1 MEIRMLRYFLAV
13 AQEQSISKAAQ
24 TLHITQPTLS
34 RQIKGLE
41 ASLDTD
47 LFTRKKGKMV
57 LTESGLFLKKRAE
70 DILYLNDKT
79 EKEFNDDKQE
89 LLSGHISV
97 GCVEADNSDTLALM
111 LEEFVAEHNQ
121 VTFSIFS
128 GTSDDIV
135 DRLDK
140 GLLDL
145 AILLDPIST
154 DKYHKLVLPRREK
167 WGLMV
172 SSQSYLAR
180 KESID
185 VEELVGIPLLC
196 SGREDVQNMI
206 KSWNALQGKN
216 LNIVGTYNLIFNVF
230 SLVENRVGSALTIE
244 GAMANRDTSNV
255 KFLPIV
261 PELTTNCVLVWKKNT
276 LLPLSV
282 NKLVEKF
289 LQAFQA

>member
-145 AILLDPIST
+145 AILLEPIST

>member
-1 MEIRMLRYFLAV
+1 MEIRMLRYFLVV
-13 AQEQSISKAAQ
+13 AQEQSIAKAAQ

-121 VTFSIFS
+121 VNFSIFS

-145 AILLDPIST
+145 AILLEPIST

-206 KSWNALQGKN
+206 KSWNALQGKD

-276 LLPLSV
+276 LLSPSV

>member
-1 MEIRMLRYFLAV
+1 MEIRVLRYFLAV
-13 AQEQSISKAAQ
+13 AEEQSIAKAAQ

-41 ASLDTD
+41 EDLDTD
-47 LFTRKKGKMV
+47 LFTRTHRKMF

-79 EKEFNDDKQE
+79 EKEFDDRKQE
-89 LLSGHISV
+89 LLSGHISI
-97 GCVEADNSDTLALM
+97 GCVEADNSDTLALI
-111 LEEFVAEHNQ
+111 LEEFVAEHPQ

-145 AILLDPIST
+145 AILLEPIST
-154 DKYHKLVLPRREK
+154 QKYHKLVLPRQEK

-172 SSQSYLAR
+172 SSQSYLAG
-180 KESID
+180 KEKIQI
-185 VEELVGIPLLC
+185 EELPGIPLLC
-196 SGREDVQNMI
+196 SPREEIQQMI
-206 KSWNALQGKN
+206 KSWDSLQNKE

-230 SLVENRVGSALTIE
+230 SLVENHVGSALTIK
-244 GAMANRDTSNV
+244 GAMANKDTSKV
-255 KFLPIV
+255 KFLPVV
-261 PELTTNCVLVWKKNT
+261 PEITTHCVLVWKKNI
-276 LLPLSV
+276 LLSPSA

-289 LQAFQA
+289 VQTF

>member
-13 AQEQSISKAAQ
+13 AQEQSIAKAAQ

-276 LLPLSV
+276 LLPPSV

>member
-1 MEIRMLRYFLAV
+1 MEIRLLRYFLVV
-13 AQEQSISKAAQ
+13 AEEQSIAKAAQ

-41 ASLDTD
+41 ESLGTD
-47 LFTRKKGKMV
+47 LFTRSNRKMF

-79 EKEFNDDKQE
+79 EKEFNDSKQE
-89 LLSGHISV
+89 WLSGHISI

-111 LEEFVAEHNQ
+111 LEEFVSEHPQ

-128 GTSDDIV
+128 GTSDVIV

-145 AILLDPIST
+145 AILLEPIST
-154 DKYHKLVLPRREK
+154 DKYHKLILPREEK

-172 SSQSYLAR
+172 SNQSYLAS
-180 KESID
+180 KENIHL
-185 VEELVGIPLLC
+185 EELVGVPLLC
-196 SGREDVQNMI
+196 SPRKDIQEMLQ
-206 KSWNALQGKN
+206 SYEALQDKE
-216 LNIVGTYNLIFNVF
+216 LNIIGTYNLIFNVF

-244 GAMANRDTSNV
+244 GAMTNRSTADV

-261 PELTTNCVLVWKKNT
+261 PEITTHCVLVWKKNT
-276 LLPLSV
+276 LLSPSV
-282 NKLVEKF
+282 DKFVEKF
-289 LQAFQA
+289 VQAFPT

>member
-1 MEIRMLRYFLAV
+1 MEIRILRYFLVV
-13 AQEQSISKAAQ
+13 AEQQNIAKAAQ
-24 TLHITQPTLS
+24 TLHITPPTLS
-34 RQIKGLE
+34 RQIKSLE
-41 ASLDTD
+41 ESLSTD
-47 LFTRKKGKMV
+47 LFIRESRRMY

-70 DILYLNDKT
+70 DILDLNDKT
-79 EKEFNDDKQE
+79 EREFNDSKQE
-89 LLSGHISV
+89 LLSGHISI

-111 LEEFVAEHNQ
+111 LEEFVAEHPQ

-145 AILLDPIST
+145 AILLEPIST
-154 DKYHKLVLPRREK
+154 EKYHKLVLPRQEK

-172 SSQSYLAR
+172 STQSYLAR
-180 KESID
+180 KDSIR

-196 SGREDVQNMI
+196 SPREEIQEMI
-206 KSWNALQGKN
+206 KSWDSLQDKE

-230 SLVENRVGSALTIE
+230 SLVENHVGSALTIE
-244 GAMANRDTSNV
+244 GAMANRDTTNV

-261 PELTTNCVLVWKKNT
+261 PDITTHCVLVWKKNT
-276 LLPLSV
+276 LLTPSV
-282 NKLVEKF
+282 NQLVEKF
-289 LQAFQA
+289 VQAFQA

>member
-145 AILLDPIST
+145 AILLEPIST

-276 LLPLSV
+276 LLPPSV

>member
-13 AQEQSISKAAQ
+13 AQEQSIAKAAQ

>member
-1 MEIRMLRYFLAV
+1 MEIRMLRYFLVV
-13 AQEQSISKAAQ
+13 AEQQNIAKAAQ
-24 TLHITQPTLS
+24 TLHITPPTLS
-34 RQIKGLE
+34 RQIKSLE
-41 ASLDTD
+41 ESLGSD
-47 LFTRKKGKMV
+47 LFIRESRQME

-70 DILYLNDKT
+70 DILELNDKT
-79 EKEFNDDKQE
+79 EKEFNDSKQE
-89 LLSGHISV
+89 LLSGHISI

-111 LEEFVAEHNQ
+111 LEEFVAEHPQ

-145 AILLDPIST
+145 AILLEPIST
-154 DKYHKLVLPRREK
+154 EKYHKLILPREEK

-172 SSQSYLAR
+172 STQSYLAS
-180 KESID
+180 KESIQI
-185 VEELVGIPLLC
+185 EELPGIPLLC
-196 SGREDVQNMI
+196 SPREEIQEMI
-206 KSWNALQGKN
+206 TSWDALQNKK

-244 GAMANRDTSNV
+244 GAMANRDTSSV

-261 PELTTNCVLVWKKNT
+261 PEITTHCVLVWRKNT
-276 LLPLSV
+276 LLTPSV
-282 NKLVEKF
+282 NQFVEKF
-289 LQAFQA
+289 IQAFQA

>member
-13 AQEQSISKAAQ
+13 AQEQSIAKAAQ

-145 AILLDPIST
+145 AILLEPIST

>member
-13 AQEQSISKAAQ
+13 AQEQSIAKAAQ

-47 LFTRKKGKMV
+47 LFIRKKGKMV

-145 AILLDPIST
+145 AILLEPIST

-206 KSWNALQGKN
+206 KSWNALQGKD

-261 PELTTNCVLVWKKNT
+261 PEITTNCVLVWKKNT
-276 LLPLSV
+276 LLSPSV

-289 LQAFQA
+289 LQAFKT

>member
-1 MEIRMLRYFLAV
+1 MEIRMLRYFLVV
-13 AQEQSISKAAQ
+13 AEQQNIAKAAQ
-24 TLHITQPTLS
+24 TLHITPPTLS
-34 RQIKGLE
+34 RQIKSLE
-41 ASLDTD
+41 ESLGSD
-47 LFTRKKGKMV
+47 LFIRESRQLE

-70 DILYLNDKT
+70 DILELNDKT
-79 EKEFNDDKQE
+79 EKEFNDSKQE
-89 LLSGHISV
+89 LLSGHISI

-111 LEEFVAEHNQ
+111 LEEFVAEHSQ

-145 AILLDPIST
+145 AILLEPIST
-154 DKYHKLVLPRREK
+154 EKYHKLILPREEK

-172 SSQSYLAR
+172 STQSYLAS
-180 KESID
+180 KESIQI
-185 VEELVGIPLLC
+185 EELPGIPLLC
-196 SGREDVQNMI
+196 SPREEIQEMI
-206 KSWNALQGKN
+206 TSWDALQNKK

-244 GAMANRDTSNV
+244 GAMANRDTSSV

-261 PELTTNCVLVWKKNT
+261 PEITTHCVLVWRKNT
-276 LLPLSV
+276 LLTPSV
-282 NKLVEKF
+282 NQFVEKF
-289 LQAFQA
+289 IQAFQA